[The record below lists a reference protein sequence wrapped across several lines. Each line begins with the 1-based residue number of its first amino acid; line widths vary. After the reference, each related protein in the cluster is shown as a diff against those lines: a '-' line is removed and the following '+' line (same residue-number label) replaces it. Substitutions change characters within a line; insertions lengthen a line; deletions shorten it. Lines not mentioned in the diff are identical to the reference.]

1 MSDWLLRQPRTPQAL
16 AQWRG
21 LFVAFI
27 FVATGVPAGVA
38 AGVAAAPNLRGS

>member
-1 MSDWLLRQPRTPQAL
+1 MSDWLLLRPRTPQAL

-27 FVATGVPAGVA
+27 FVATGLAAGVA
-38 AGVAAAPNLRGS
+38 AGLAAAPNLRAS